1 LIKFC
6 WKATLIKSANG
17 YPKIN
22 ILDKCPALQKKTLTH
37 PIFWTAEAA
46 VTCKNKPVDEHSQH
60 PTKPLDNFTS
70 WFGRYWHKIVSW

>member
-1 LIKFC
+1 MGIP
-6 WKATLIKSANG
+6 KSIFW
-17 YPKIN
+17 IN
-22 ILDKCPALQKKTLTH
+22 ALHYKKKTLTH